1 MLVTAVKGVTR
12 NLTIHVQAPSLPS
25 RQRGKV
31 LLGPSFT
38 FYELGILR
46 MLFLSDFWEN

>member
-1 MLVTAVKGVTR
+1 MLVTAVKGVMQSF
-12 NLTIHVQAPSLPS
+12 TIHVQAASLPS

-38 FYELGILR
+38 LFDLGI
-46 MLFLSDFWEN
+46 